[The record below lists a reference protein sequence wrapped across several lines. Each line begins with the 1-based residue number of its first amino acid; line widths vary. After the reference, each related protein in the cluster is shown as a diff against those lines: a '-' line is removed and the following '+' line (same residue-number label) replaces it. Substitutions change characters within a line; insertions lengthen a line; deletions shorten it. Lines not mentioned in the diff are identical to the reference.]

1 MHRRA
6 GLASI
11 GLFAALLALLLTALS
26 PIALATGSA
35 SPSPSAAS
43 AAPEAPTGTLIVL
56 GVIPDPSGTRTKW
69 SGDQINI
76 NLNLNG
82 ANLDPAASIL
92 MVDGKK
98 ITLSSPASMIEL
110 SPGNPTLLMTWDSP
124 SFAKGDFTF
133 DVALFDTQGQPL
145 TVYDEKSG
153 ETADT
158 YTWEFKSQG
167 KASGGSLIN
176 TAVMKTW
183 FWYIAAGAIV
193 TVELTIISIIF
204 ACIFALFGS
213 LGRLSKKMTFKQA
226 WDRYQS
232 GEYMVKMVL
241 GRIPYW
247 LATFYTSLFRG
258 TPLLLQ
264 IIVIYQGTPEF
275 IKQVGFLATSEP
287 PAFFQHYLGYVDN
300 WNPPA
305 FIAGVAALSL
315 NYGAYLTEVF
325 RAGIQAVPKGQN
337 EAAWAIGLSGWQTQR
352 RIVLPQALKIVIPA
366 VGNDFI
372 ALIKDTSLVSVIT
385 VEELL
390 RRAQLAGSASLNN
403 FSTLLVAAA
412 FYWALTIFFSF
423 WQAKLETRMARDK
436 AREKEKGKK

>member
-1 MHRRA
+1 
-6 GLASI
+6 
-11 GLFAALLALLLTALS
+11 
-26 PIALATGSA
+26 
-35 SPSPSAAS
+35 
-43 AAPEAPTGTLIVL
+43 
-56 GVIPDPSGTRTKW
+56 
-69 SGDQINI
+69 
-76 NLNLNG
+76 
-82 ANLDPAASIL
+82 
-92 MVDGKK
+92 
-98 ITLSSPASMIEL
+98 
-110 SPGNPTLLMTWDSP
+110 
-124 SFAKGDFTF
+124 
-133 DVALFDTQGQPL
+133 
-145 TVYDEKSG
+145 
-153 ETADT
+153 
-158 YTWEFKSQG
+158 
-167 KASGGSLIN
+167 
-176 TAVMKTW
+176 MKEW

-193 TVELTIISIIF
+193 TVELTVISIVL
-204 ACIFALFGS
+204 ACVFALFGS

-232 GEYMVKMVL
+232 REYMFRMVI

-264 IIVIYQGTPEF
+264 IIVIYQGVPEF
-275 IKQVGFLATSEP
+275 IK
-287 PAFFQHYLGYVDN
+287 AFGLPDTY
-300 WNPPA
+300 NPPA
-305 FIAGVAALSL
+305 FWSGVAALSL

-352 RIVLPQALKIVIPA
+352 RIVLPQAFKIVIPA

-390 RRAQLAGSASLNN
+390 RRAQLAGASSLNN

-436 AREKEKGKK
+436 AREKEKGKAK

>member
-6 GLASI
+6 GFASI
-11 GLFAALLALLLTALS
+11 GLVAALLALVLTALS
-26 PIALATGSA
+26 PVALATGEA
-35 SPSPSAAS
+35 SPAPAA
-43 AAPEAPTGTLIVL
+43 AAPAGVPIVL

-76 NLNLNG
+76 NLDLNG
-82 ANLDPAASIL
+82 ADLDPAASIL
-92 MVDGKK
+92 TVDGKE
-98 ITLSSPASMIEL
+98 IVLSSPANMIEL
-110 SPGNPTLLMTWDSP
+110 SPGNPTLLMKWDSP
-124 SFAKGDFTF
+124 TFAKGDFKF
-133 DVALFDTQGQPL
+133 DVTLFDTQGQPL
-145 TVYDEKSG
+145 QVYDEKSG
-153 ETADT
+153 KTAAT
-158 YTWEFKSQG
+158 YSWEFKSEG
-167 KASGGSLIN
+167 EATGGSLIN
-176 TAVMKTW
+176 FEVMKKW

-193 TVELTIISIIF
+193 TVELTVISIAF
-204 ACIFALFGS
+204 ACLFALFGS
-213 LGRLSKKMTFKQA
+213 LGRLSKKMSFKQA

-232 GEYMVKMVL
+232 REYMFRMVL

-247 LATFYTSLFRG
+247 IATFYTSLFRG

-264 IIVIYQGTPEF
+264 IIVIYQGVPE
-275 IKQVGFLATSEP
+275 ILKA
-287 PAFFQHYLGYVDN
+287 LGLPDTY
-300 WNPPA
+300 NPPA
-305 FIAGVAALSL
+305 FWSGVAALSL

-352 RIVLPQALKIVIPA
+352 RVVLPQALKIVIPA
-366 VGNDFI
+366 LGNDFI

-390 RRAQLAGSASLNN
+390 RRAQLAGASSLNN